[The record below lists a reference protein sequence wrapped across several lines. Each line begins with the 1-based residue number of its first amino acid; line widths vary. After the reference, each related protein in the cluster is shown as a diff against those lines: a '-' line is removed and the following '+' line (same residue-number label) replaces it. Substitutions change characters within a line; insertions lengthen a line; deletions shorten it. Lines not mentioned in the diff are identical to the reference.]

1 MASEETTAGA
11 ASGAIWAL
19 ATLLIVL
26 IVLAI
31 LYFGGAF
38 QSKKQ
43 IDINIDKPGLVLLR
57 SV

>member
-1 MASEETTAGA
+1 MASDGGG

-26 IVLAI
+26 IVLAA

-38 QSKKQ
+38 GSNKSV
-43 IDINIDKPGLVLLR
+43 DVNINKPGV
-57 SV
+57 VTVWVK